1 MDDSDTP
8 ELDQLSALADQAERF
23 LTDRLDTHD
32 IRQACAL
39 ARGYLDLAR
48 YYHEPVKVEDLER
61 IIAKMRVLLASCTD
75 SNAPEF
81 RPRPLKS

>member
-1 MDDSDTP
+1 MENSDTP
-8 ELDQLSALADQAERF
+8 ELDQLSALAEQAEQI
-23 LTDRLDTHD
+23 LATRLDSHD

-61 IIAKMRVLLASCTD
+61 IIAKMRTLLASCAD
-75 SNAPEF
+75 KAALDF
-81 RPRPLKS
+81 RPREAKG

>member
-8 ELDQLSALADQAERF
+8 ELDQLSALAEQAEHI
-23 LTDRLDTHD
+23 LTKRLDSHD

-61 IIAKMRVLLASCTD
+61 IIAKMRTLLASYTD
-75 SNAPEF
+75 EAALQFGPQKAK
-81 RPRPLKS
+81 R